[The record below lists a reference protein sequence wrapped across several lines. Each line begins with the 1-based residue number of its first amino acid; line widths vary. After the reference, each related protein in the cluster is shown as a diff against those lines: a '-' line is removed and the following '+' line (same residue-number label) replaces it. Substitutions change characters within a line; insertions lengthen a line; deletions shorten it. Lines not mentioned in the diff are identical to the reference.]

1 MKDAATPA
9 ELVRARELLWA
20 HLEAQHGWKQGR
32 PTTWTDEAYA
42 FVPGTPGQPT
52 SHGLGGN
59 PKAGLLS
66 STIHS
71 DCFWYCRTLPGVLSA
86 FATAYGT
93 DDLVT
98 AYVSERAPA
107 PPAHLSLD
115 DGAVNDEHSDVAVF
129 SVGQHGGQPTSRLRA
144 AQPAGHA
151 YGAG

>member
-32 PTTWTDEAYA
+32 PTTWTDDAYA
-42 FVPGTPGQPT
+42 FVPGTRGQPT
-52 SHGLGGN
+52 SSHGLGGN

-98 AYVSERAPA
+98 AYVRPA
-107 PPAHLSLD
+107 TRHVVGYISL
-115 DGAVNDEHSDVAVF
+115 
-129 SVGQHGGQPTSRLRA
+129 
-144 AQPAGHA
+144 
-151 YGAG
+151 